1 MSLQRSVP
9 RGIDMCSVPQVCG
22 VQPCSVPCGFLG
34 FGFPFVFLDFVL
46 LLGVLLYTFGV
57 LRGALHFFYIRYLI
71 TYQKSFYMPI
81 SYGTNSSQGVYIYI
95 YSK

>member
-1 MSLQRSVP
+1 
-9 RGIDMCSVPQVCG
+9 MCSVPQVCG

-57 LRGALHFFYIRYLI
+57 LRRLTLFLYKILDYLSKKFLHANFIWN
-71 TYQKSFYMPI
+71 K
-81 SYGTNSSQGVYIYI
+81 
-95 YSK
+95 